1 VFCQYQYVNAH
12 IQCLGRKSMKRYLV
26 VPLLVGPLV
35 LATAAC
41 GASGGHPQGASQPPP
56 ASSSTPA
63 TSPAI
68 SPTTETTPTAKA
80 NPAPITE
87 SRTPSAPPLLWP
99 ATTTAQLSQLQDAT
113 LEGHQPW
120 LCDPAAVVEAYGR
133 GPLNWPEPTVHRLH
147 DDVYEVDGP
156 AGARATV
163 TVFKA
168 SGHGCVWEITKAQR
182 G

>member
-1 VFCQYQYVNAH
+1 
-12 IQCLGRKSMKRYLV
+12 MKRYLA

-41 GASGGHPQGASQPPP
+41 GSGGARPQGAPVPPP
-56 ASSSTPA
+56 AAPSTPSTPATPA
-63 TSPAI
+63 TSPPT
-68 SPTTETTPTAKA
+68 SPTTEGTTKA
-80 NPAPITE
+80 NPAPITDG
-87 SRTPSAPPLLWP
+87 RAPSATSSTPPLLWP
-99 ATTTAQLSQLQDAT
+99 ATTAAQLRQLQDAT

-120 LCDPAAVVEAYGR
+120 LCDPAGVAEAYGR

-147 DDVYEVDGP
+147 GDVYEVDGP

-163 TVFKA
+163 TEFKA
-168 SGHGCVWEITKAQR
+168 SGPGCVWEITKVQR